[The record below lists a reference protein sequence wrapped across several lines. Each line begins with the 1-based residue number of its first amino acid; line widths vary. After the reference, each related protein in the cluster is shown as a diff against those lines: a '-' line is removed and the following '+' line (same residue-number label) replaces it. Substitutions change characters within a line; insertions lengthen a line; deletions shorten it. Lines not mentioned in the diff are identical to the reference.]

1 MTTPSI
7 TQLQN
12 GPPSVDLLT
21 AAAVLRIGRTKA
33 YELARRGEFPV
44 KVIRIGGSWRVP
56 VAGLLELL
64 GISQDP
70 PPAADPRTPARLSS
84 KRTDV

>member
-7 TQLQN
+7 AQLQN

-64 GISQDP
+64 DISPD
-70 PPAADPRTPARLSS
+70 AADSRTPARPSS
-84 KRTDV
+84 KRTDI

>member
-1 MTTPSI
+1 MRVPSI
-7 TQLQN
+7 AQLKD

-33 YELARRGEFPV
+33 YELTRRGEFPV

-56 VAGLLELL
+56 VAGLLDLL
-64 GISQDP
+64 DISPD
-70 PPAADPRTPARLSS
+70 AADSRASARLSS